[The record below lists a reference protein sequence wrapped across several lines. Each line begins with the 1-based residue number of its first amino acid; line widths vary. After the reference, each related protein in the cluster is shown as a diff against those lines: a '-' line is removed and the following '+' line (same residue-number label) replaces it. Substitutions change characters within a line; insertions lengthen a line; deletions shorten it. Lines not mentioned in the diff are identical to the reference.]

1 MSSPNSAEE
10 KVRRELRWQALMKAA
25 QDGDNR
31 AYLKL
36 LAEILPVLRRVVRNR
51 WRSPEGAEDIVQEIL
66 ISIHTVRHTYDPA
79 RPFLPWMVTICS
91 RRIADAA
98 RRSSSRSAYESTV
111 DTMPETFAGDDAKT
125 EQENSDD
132 QEAIRV
138 ALAEL
143 PEGQRQAIELMKIQ
157 GLSLEEASAQTGKSV
172 AALKVTV
179 HRAVKAMR
187 EALERKT

>member
-98 RRSSSRSAYESTV
+98 RRSSSRSAYETTV
-111 DTMPETFAGDDAKT
+111 DAMPETFSGDDAKT

-143 PEGQRQAIELMKIQ
+143 PEGQRQAIELMKIE